1 LTAVAPL
8 PSGSPVLDVGCGNG
22 FPITTSHEGKR
33 DRDTEIE
40 AMRLARVDLSRKQA
54 QIG

>member
-1 LTAVAPL
+1 
-8 PSGSPVLDVGCGNG
+8 VGCGNG

-33 DRDTEIE
+33 DRYRDTEIK